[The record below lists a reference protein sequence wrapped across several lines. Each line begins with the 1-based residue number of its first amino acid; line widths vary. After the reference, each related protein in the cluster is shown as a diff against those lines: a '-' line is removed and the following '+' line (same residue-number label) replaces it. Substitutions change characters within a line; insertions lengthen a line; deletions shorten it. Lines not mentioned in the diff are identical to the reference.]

1 MKRQFLFLAVVTV
14 FLTFTSSCK
23 KTYTCTCT
31 YGQGVVDWTGQVEAT
46 SKAKA
51 VSTVA
56 GDCTAGDNVT
66 CN

>member
-1 MKRQFLFLAVVTV
+1 MKKLFLFLAVATLL
-14 FLTFTSSCK
+14 LTFNSSCK
-23 KTYTCTCT
+23 KWYTCTCT
-31 YGQGVVDWTGQVEAT
+31 YGQGVVDWTGDVEAT

-56 GDCTAGDNVT
+56 SDCTAGDNVS